1 MPLMKSSIGAARRHY
16 YIFLLGIFLCHGI
29 QGFQLSMVASRTPMS
44 RSPIPSSAKSPMSQR
59 SQPAASDRVT
69 STLISQLAVGALKL
83 RLHSQTHV
91 DCDVTAS
98 PSTVLRGQIGPVTVK
113 GRGWGSR
120 LGLTCRVIEATVD
133 QCELDMG
140 RVVSKRKLVLN
151 VPAEGRAMVAL
162 NSDDFGKFIT
172 HPLMKPPGIVGDA
185 SEDDSRLEFMKENVS
200 LDAKT
205 GIVTFFGT
213 YLGQTWQFTLQR
225 GSDEEKALIKA
236 SLHKSSQSDA
246 NADWESVARQLTE
259 ITSKFF
265 NEMVFE
271 LDGTFLSFSDMMLT
285 GKGQEPI
292 IMLSLGIL
300 VKKFPSPGLDF

>member
-1 MPLMKSSIGAARRHY
+1 MGRSSIPG
-16 YIFLLGIFLCHGI
+16 
-29 QGFQLSMVASRTPMS
+29 
-44 RSPIPSSAKSPMSQR
+44 SAKSSMSQR

-69 STLISQLAVGALKL
+69 SNLISQLAVAALKL

-91 DCDVTAS
+91 DCEVTAS

-120 LGLTCRVIEATVD
+120 LGLTCRVIDATVD

-162 NSDDFGKFIT
+162 NSVDFGNFIT
-172 HPLMKPPGIVGDA
+172 HPLMKPPAIVADA
-185 SEDDSRLEFMKENVS
+185 SEDDRLEFMKENVS
-200 LDAKT
+200 LDPTRGA
-205 GIVTFFGT
+205 VTFLGK
-213 YLGQTWQFTLQR
+213 YMGQTWQFTLQR
-225 GSDEEKALIKA
+225 GSDEYKALIKA
-236 SLHKSSQSDA
+236 SLHKSSAGDA
-246 NADWESVARQLTE
+246 NADWENVARQLADS
-259 ITSKFF
+259 TSKFF

-285 GKGQEPI
+285 GKGKEPI